1 MVNPW
6 WLLSAPAAVVGGATV
21 FRRGGGGSGGDVKAR
36 RVAAG
41 EGEFVCERVCA
52 SNKLLNK
59 LGGLAKDPT
68 PGACVTVCG
77 VSDVDA
83 CTEACAMAVCNN
95 SHQVPKWNEECSSR
109 CVAECMRASGRA

>member
-59 LGGLAKDPT
+59 VRGWRWR
-68 PGACVTVCG
+68 GA
-77 VSDVDA
+77 SR
-83 CTEACAMAVCNN
+83 ACAEFTRLQPRSAIWAIGYTRGC
-95 SHQVPKWNEECSSR
+95 SALRRARFDRNES
-109 CVAECMRASGRA
+109 